1 MYIYRRDGKVK
12 RVLLF
17 LTLLVLSVVLVA
29 CGEKSQEDIVS
40 EVNKTWA
47 DSNYELTATMEV
59 KDGETPRSYDVS
71 VWHTKPEFYRVE
83 IKEKD
88 SETSQYIIKNED
100 GVFLV
105 TPSNQKTY
113 KFQSDWPKKNSQSYL
128 IGALA
133 EDLAADK
140 AAAMEQTEKHY
151 IFEAATR
158 NHDKTGLPAQQ
169 ITVDK
174 KTLLPSKVSL
184 LDESMSEQIVIS
196 FHNIN
201 LKAKHKPEEYVVT
214 MPDQQSTEAVPFKVH
229 YPTLTFSNTQLIDE
243 VVVNDEGK
251 ERAVLSYEGDKSF
264 TLIQQP
270 IKPTE
275 NLLSV
280 SVQGDPE
287 WLGTT
292 YGAIDGNT
300 LTWDQNGVT
309 FLLASDELSSFE
321 MVKLAASLSSENS
334 K

>member
-1 MYIYRRDGKVK
+1 MK
-12 RVLLF
+12 RAFQLL
-17 LTLLVLSVVLVA
+17 LLLVLSVVLVA

-47 DSNYELTATMEV
+47 DSDYELTATMEV
-59 KDGETPRSYDVS
+59 KDGETPRLYDVM

-88 SETSQYIIKNED
+88 SEVSQYIIKNED

-133 EDLAADK
+133 EDLVADK

-151 IFEAATR
+151 VFEAATR
-158 NHDKTGLPAQQ
+158 NHDKTGLPSQQ

-196 FHNIN
+196 FQSIN

-214 MPDQQSTEAVPFKVH
+214 MSEEQSTEAAPFKVH
-229 YPTLTFSNTQLIDE
+229 YPKLAFDNTQLIDE
-243 VVVNDEGK
+243 VIISDEGK

-264 TLIQQP
+264 TLIQYP
-270 IKPTE
+270 VKASDK
-275 NLLSV
+275 LLSV
-280 SVQGDPE
+280 SAQGDPE

-292 YGAIDGNT
+292 YGLLHENT
-300 LTWDQNGVT
+300 LSWDQNGVS
-309 FLLASDELSSFE
+309 FLLTSDELSDFE
-321 MVKLAASLSSENS
+321 MVKLAASLSSENM

>member
-1 MYIYRRDGKVK
+1 MYFYRRDGNVK
-12 RVLLF
+12 RAFQLL
-17 LTLLVLSVVLVA
+17 LLLVLSVVLVA

-40 EVNKTWA
+40 EVNKSWA
-47 DSNYELTATMEV
+47 DSDYELTATMEV
-59 KDGETPRSYDVS
+59 KDGETPRLYDVM

-88 SETSQYIIKNED
+88 SEVSQYIIKNED

-133 EDLAADK
+133 EDLVADK

-151 IFEAATR
+151 VFEAATR
-158 NHDKTGLPAQQ
+158 NHDKTGLPSQQ

-196 FHNIN
+196 FHSIN

-214 MPDQQSTEAVPFKVH
+214 MSEEQSTEATPFKVH
-229 YPTLTFSNTQLIDE
+229 YPKLAFDNTQLIDE
-243 VVVNDEGK
+243 VIISDEGK

-264 TLIQQP
+264 TLIQYP
-270 IKPTE
+270 VKASDK
-275 NLLSV
+275 LLSV
-280 SVQGDPE
+280 SAQGDPE

-292 YGAIDGNT
+292 YGLLHENT
-300 LTWDQNGVT
+300 LSWDQNGVS
-309 FLLASDELSSFE
+309 FLLTSDELSDFE
-321 MVKLAASLSSENS
+321 MVKLAASLSSEDM

>member
-1 MYIYRRDGKVK
+1 MK
-12 RVLLF
+12 RAFQLL
-17 LTLLVLSVVLVA
+17 LLLVLSVVLVA

-47 DSNYELTATMEV
+47 DSDYELTATMEV
-59 KDGETPRSYDVS
+59 KDGETPRLYDVM

-88 SETSQYIIKNED
+88 SEVSQYIIKNED

-133 EDLAADK
+133 EDLVADK

-151 IFEAATR
+151 VFEAATR
-158 NHDKTGLPAQQ
+158 NHDKTGLPSQQ

-196 FHNIN
+196 FQSIN

-214 MPDQQSTEAVPFKVH
+214 MSEEQSTEAAPFKVH
-229 YPTLTFSNTQLIDE
+229 YPKLAFDNTQLIDE
-243 VVVNDEGK
+243 VIISDEGK

-264 TLIQQP
+264 TLIQYP
-270 IKPTE
+270 VKASDK
-275 NLLSV
+275 LLSV
-280 SVQGDPE
+280 SAQGDPE

-292 YGAIDGNT
+292 YGLLHENT
-300 LTWDQNGVT
+300 LSWDQNGVS
-309 FLLASDELSSFE
+309 FLLTSDELSDFE
-321 MVKLAASLSSENS
+321 MVKLAASLSSEDM

>member
-1 MYIYRRDGKVK
+1 MK
-12 RVLLF
+12 RALQLLS
-17 LTLLVLSVVLVA
+17 LLVLSVVLVA

-59 KDGETPRSYDVS
+59 KDGDTPRSYDVL

-88 SETSQYIIKNED
+88 SEASQYIIKNEE

-105 TPSNQKTY
+105 TPSSQKTY

-133 EDLAADK
+133 EDLVADK
-140 AAAMEQTEKHY
+140 AAAMEQTEKNY

-158 NHDKTGLPAQQ
+158 NHDKTGLPSQQ

-196 FHNIN
+196 FHKIN

-214 MPDQQSTEAVPFKVH
+214 MSEQQSTESTPFKVH
-229 YPTLTFSNTQLIDE
+229 YPTLTFDNTQLIDE
-243 VVVNDEGK
+243 VVIKEKGN

-264 TLIQQP
+264 TLIQYP
-270 IKPTE
+270 VKPS
-275 NLLSV
+275 NKLLSV

-292 YGAIDGNT
+292 YGAIHDNT
-300 LTWDQNGVT
+300 LTWDQNGVS
-309 FLLASDELSSFE
+309 FLLTSNELSSFE
-321 MVKLAASLSSENS
+321 MVKLAASLSSES
-334 K
+334 MK

>member
-1 MYIYRRDGKVK
+1 MYFYRRDGNLK
-12 RVLLF
+12 RAFQLLS
-17 LTLLVLSVVLVA
+17 LLLLSVLLVA

-40 EVNKTWA
+40 EVNKAWA

-59 KDGETPRSYDVS
+59 KGGDNPRLYDVL

-83 IKEKD
+83 IREKD
-88 SETSQYIIKNED
+88 SEASQYIIKNEE

-113 KFQSDWPKKNSQSYL
+113 KFQTDWPKKNSQSYL

-133 EDLAADK
+133 EDLVADK

-158 NHDKTGLPAQQ
+158 NQDKTGLPSQQ

-214 MPDQQSTEAVPFKVH
+214 MSDSQSTEAVPFKVH
-229 YPTLTFSNTQLIDE
+229 YPSLAFDNTQLIDE
-243 VVVNDEGK
+243 VIIKDKGN

-264 TLIQQP
+264 TLIQYP
-270 IKPTE
+270 VKTSDK
-275 NLLSV
+275 LVSV
-280 SVQGDPE
+280 SVPGDPE

-292 YGAIDGNT
+292 YGAIHDNT
-300 LTWDQNGVT
+300 LTWDQNGIS
-309 FLLASDELSSFE
+309 FLLTSDELTSFE
-321 MVKLAASLSSENS
+321 MVQLAASLSSES
-334 K
+334 MK

>member
-1 MYIYRRDGKVK
+1 MYFYRRDGNVK
-12 RVLLF
+12 RAFQLL
-17 LTLLVLSVVLVA
+17 LLLVLSVVLVA

-47 DSNYELTATMEV
+47 DSDYELTATMEV
-59 KDGETPRSYDVS
+59 KDGETPRLYDVM

-88 SETSQYIIKNED
+88 SEVSQYIIKNED

-133 EDLAADK
+133 EDLVADK

-151 IFEAATR
+151 VFEAATR
-158 NHDKTGLPAQQ
+158 NHDKTGLPSQQ

-196 FHNIN
+196 FQSIN

-214 MPDQQSTEAVPFKVH
+214 MSEEQSTEAAPFKVH
-229 YPTLTFSNTQLIDE
+229 YPKLAFDNTQLIDE
-243 VVVNDEGK
+243 VIISDEGK

-264 TLIQQP
+264 TLIQYP
-270 IKPTE
+270 VKASDK
-275 NLLSV
+275 LLSV
-280 SVQGDPE
+280 SAQGDPE

-292 YGAIDGNT
+292 YGLLHENT
-300 LTWDQNGVT
+300 LSWDQNGVS
-309 FLLASDELSSFE
+309 FLLTSDELSDFE
-321 MVKLAASLSSENS
+321 MVKLAASLSSENM